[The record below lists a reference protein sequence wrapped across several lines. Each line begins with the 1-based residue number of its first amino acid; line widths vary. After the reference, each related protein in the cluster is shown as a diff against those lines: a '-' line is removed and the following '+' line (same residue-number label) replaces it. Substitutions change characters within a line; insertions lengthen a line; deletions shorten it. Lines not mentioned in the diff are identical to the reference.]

1 MPKNWLKLR
10 SEILTKYAEALPT
23 KQDRIQITFE
33 YPDAGWMPVHFHKN
47 GMDMGF
53 IEFSDVYDCF
63 EPLREWLETIATIG
77 YEKAAILNLD
87 CERWHAVLYYEP
99 IWFYDYENHKGS
111 IYPTNCGIFSVYDEA
126 EDIFLLDA
134 YCDTETFVR
143 DVYKCIIDFAKAM
156 KEKPEF
162 IEDWVSFNWRHDTG
176 IPDDDDPRMNEFFMN
191 KVKSPSIQ
199 KFIRD
204 CDSWHKNRN
213 YFKRKERKA
222 CKAKQK

>member
-1 MPKNWLKLR
+1 MSKNWLKQR
-10 SEILTKYAEALPT
+10 SEILAKYAEALPT
-23 KQDRIQITFE
+23 KQARIQITFE

-47 GMDMGF
+47 GADMGF
-53 IEFSDVYDCF
+53 IVFSDVYDCF

-77 YEKAAILNLD
+77 YDKASVVNLD
-87 CERWHAVLYYEP
+87 CERWHATLYYEP
-99 IWFYDYENHKGS
+99 IWFYDYENYKGS
-111 IYPTNCGIFSVYDEA
+111 IYPKNCGIFSIYDEA
-126 EDIFLLDA
+126 EDKFLLDA

-162 IEDWVSFNWRHDTG
+162 IKDWVSQSWNQEWGDL
-176 IPDDDDPRMNEFFMN
+176 DEDDPRMKEIFIN

-199 KFIRD
+199 EYIKYM
-204 CDSWHKNRN
+204 DSWHKNRN

-222 CKAKQK
+222 NKK